1 MFLEHKI
8 EKSKY
13 KKTTLKYTIFAS
25 ILHTLTYTLCLW
37 NIQYSRCTDVDL
49 FQNGVAEGVRYATL
63 VVFVL

>member
-1 MFLEHKI
+1 MFLEHKM

-25 ILHTLTYTLCLW
+25 ILHMLTYTLCLW
-37 NIQYSRCTDVDL
+37 NIQCSGYTDVYL